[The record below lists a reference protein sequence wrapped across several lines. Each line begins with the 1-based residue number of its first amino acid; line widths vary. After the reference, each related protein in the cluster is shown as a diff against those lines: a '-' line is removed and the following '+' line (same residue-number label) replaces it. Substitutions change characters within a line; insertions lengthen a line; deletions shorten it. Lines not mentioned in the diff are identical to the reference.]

1 MTTWGFRTISGLII
15 NAGKHT
21 YKHTQTVNLPKET
34 RLISNRILFP
44 VVSVMLLSTPEI
56 VVLTLWNC
64 RSGRMAAWTK

>member
-1 MTTWGFRTISGLII
+1 MTTWGFRTISSLIV
-15 NAGKHT
+15 NAGKQT

-34 RLISNRILFP
+34 RLISNNIIPCGISDAFKYL
-44 VVSVMLLSTPEI
+44 EI